1 MGKMIEEAIKVIIN
15 NDRGGFTIPTNRLY
29 PHQWNW
35 DSAFTAL
42 GISLFDKTRSWQEL
56 IMLINAQWRDGM
68 IPHIIFHQ
76 NDPDYFPGPDQW
88 KINAKSKTSCHSQPP
103 VLASIIWQMV
113 KRGNEYDKLKAGTL
127 FNSIMAYHK
136 WYFLA
141 RDPSK
146 EGFISIV
153 HPWESGRDN
162 CPDWDIGLENIKIPN
177 DISSYSRRDISHVDK
192 SERPTKD
199 HYDRFMSILHFGR
212 NCNWNKTIMHFGG
225 PFSAVDPGVNFIF
238 LRANK
243 DLLLLAK
250 HLNYIHV
257 IDEIKNWISILNKG
271 CQKMWNE
278 QVKSFTAFD
287 RRNNCFSDAITNAS
301 LLSLYAGAG
310 TSKQKKYIVDH
321 CKRILD
327 ICSYGMPSLDPNH
340 QSFESKRYWRGPIW
354 CVMNYMIAIG
364 LEDEGEYKIAEK
376 IRNDTIKL
384 IESYGMAE
392 YFDPH
397 TGVGLGGKDFSWT
410 AAIYL
415 ELCKEKIDVS
425 LINNFKNKKNGFN
438 KT

>member
-1 MGKMIEEAIKVIIN
+1 MLKEKLKKAVEIIN
-15 NDRGGFTIPTNRLY
+15 RNDRGGFTIPTNKLY

-42 GISLFDKTRSWQEL
+42 GIATFNKTRAWQEL
-56 IMLINAQWRDGM
+56 ILLINAQWANGM
-68 IPHIIFHQ
+68 IPHIVFHE
-76 NDPDYFPGPDQW
+76 NNPNYFPGPNHWQI
-88 KINAKSKTSCHSQPP
+88 KANSKTSCHSQPP

-212 NCNWNKTIMHFGG
+212 NCNWDKTIMHFEG

-250 HLNYIHV
+250 HLNYKH
-257 IDEIKNWISILNKG
+257 
-271 CQKMWNE
+271 
-278 QVKSFTAFD
+278 
-287 RRNNCFSDAITNAS
+287 AI
-301 LLSLYAGAG
+301 
-310 TSKQKKYIVDH
+310 
-321 CKRILD
+321 
-327 ICSYGMPSLDPNH
+327 
-340 QSFESKRYWRGPIW
+340 E
-354 CVMNYMIAIG
+354 
-364 LEDEGEYKIAEK
+364 
-376 IRNDTIKL
+376 
-384 IESYGMAE
+384 
-392 YFDPH
+392 
-397 TGVGLGGKDFSWT
+397 
-410 AAIYL
+410 
-415 ELCKEKIDVS
+415 
-425 LINNFKNKKNGFN
+425 
-438 KT
+438 